1 MRLIVSVFHLS
12 LALALVSFFCGA
24 AFADSSHDRTQ
35 VGRSITIGPDEEVS
49 DVTCFG
55 CGVRVRGH
63 VMGDVTSFG
72 GSVVL
77 EDQGQV
83 DGDLTTFAG
92 SVRLDSGTKV
102 GGDVTVFGG
111 HLRRDPSASVGGS
124 VTNMGGVGWLLLLL
138 IVLIPFIV
146 FGALVALL
154 IWLFRRLTQPSVP
167 ARA

>member
-1 MRLIVSVFHLS
+1 MRLIRATFHLS
-12 LALALVSFFCGA
+12 VALTLVSILGGSA
-24 AFADSSHDRTQ
+24 IADSPHDRTQ
-35 VGRSITIGPDEEVS
+35 VGRSITVGPDEEVS

-63 VMGDVTSFG
+63 VHGDVTTFG

-77 EDQGQV
+77 EDQAQV

-92 SVRLDSGTKV
+92 SVRLDGGTRV

-111 HLRRDPSASVGGS
+111 RLRREPSASIGGS
-124 VTNMGGVGWLLLLL
+124 VSNMGSVGWLLLLL

-146 FGALVALL
+146 LGGLVALL
-154 IWLFRRLTQPSVP
+154 IWLIQRLTRPSLP